1 MSRSSKVGVAIL
13 TEARLDANY
22 YAARFLRN
30 EAVLAASGLRRVKVQ
45 SISALCNCGATPV
58 DVAYSDGGLG
68 LVRTSDVRPNHFKSD
83 GVLRT
88 RELALSDL
96 RESVVA
102 RPGDLLYT
110 MSGTIGYACVVPDG
124 EQAVSFSNTI
134 ARVRLPAKS
143 PDDPHYVAAFF
154 NCRYGYEQSLRLVSG
169 GIQGHV
175 MPNPFKEL
183 MVVLPDSATQ
193 KYIGEKVRQAERLR
207 AWAKALGTL
216 VWEEFADLVA
226 DPLPSR
232 VSWRAT
238 ATDLDPYRIN
248 PKQYDPVV
256 LDLVDRARRKC
267 TRLESLG
274 DLFSDR
280 DIAGGATPKGAM
292 YFDAGVLFARVQ
304 NVKPLRLD
312 LSDAVYIDRIA
323 DDELSRSRCAV
334 DDLILSITGYPGTA
348 SLVTPEDLPVNIN
361 QHSVRFGIRAGV
373 GAAYV
378 CAALN
383 SRFLKY
389 QIDRLAIGG
398 TRDALDY
405 PSVCRLLIPR
415 FDAETE
421 RAIDESARDFI
432 AALKMAQRLV
442 VAADALVDALVEGSI
457 DERLI
462 VNAQQRLEA
471 GDDQLDREILMRF
484 KADGIDGKAAP
495 LFSDLDGL
503 YALLDQA
510 NQG

>member
-1 MSRSSKVGVAIL
+1 
-13 TEARLDANY
+13 
-22 YAARFLRN
+22 
-30 EAVLAASGLRRVKVQ
+30 
-45 SISALCNCGATPV
+45 
-58 DVAYSDGGLG
+58 
-68 LVRTSDVRPNHFKSD
+68 
-83 GVLRT
+83 
-88 RELALSDL
+88 
-96 RESVVA
+96 
-102 RPGDLLYT
+102 
-110 MSGTIGYACVVPDG
+110 
-124 EQAVSFSNTI
+124 
-134 ARVRLPAKS
+134 
-143 PDDPHYVAAFF
+143 
-154 NCRYGYEQSLRLVSG
+154 
-169 GIQGHV
+169 